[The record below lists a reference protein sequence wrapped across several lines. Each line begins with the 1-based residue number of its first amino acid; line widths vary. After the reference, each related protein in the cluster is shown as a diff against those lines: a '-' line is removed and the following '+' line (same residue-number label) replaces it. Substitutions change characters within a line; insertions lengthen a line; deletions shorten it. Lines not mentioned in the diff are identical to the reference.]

1 LVIAPTAGG
10 LAERRRWR
18 TWLGRIGAG

>member
-1 LVIAPTAGG
+1 VITPTAGG